1 MADKYTQ
8 TLSFKADL
16 SQLVSELQRMPDAA
30 GKEAKAMVANL
41 SREFKKVEKTTA
53 RAAKQ
58 SGRAWSKNAKG
69 MKTMA
74 DSVDRADTAL
84 KQLAGGIG
92 RISPTT
98 ELAMMSLGDM
108 AGTASMMMNPLGAAV
123 GAMAALTAGV
133 AVMAGGLVAATFK
146 ADDFLEELK
155 DLKGVK
161 GFIPEIPAE
170 EMEALENVNA
180 SMTAI
185 KKTAMVAAV
194 VIGTKFAPVLE
205 PLAVGLLTAAI
216 ASKNLLKSIDGVR
229 AKMQEALGPVSKFF
243 QIAGPGIAAL
253 SGNIPMLAV
262 HTVAKLAG
270 KTAAASKEFGS
281 AQEEASSLLDEL
293 KRLSKEGDNNA
304 GSFKKTTDEI
314 DKLISATD
322 RMLPKEQ
329 IGKVQELT
337 RQLETL
343 QTAAQQS
350 AENAGRLAPSIA
362 AVGDAIDTLQA
373 QEVAQEVAALV
384 EEANKLAP
392 PATLSRMQQLVTL
405 QGQLSQAMQ
414 SGAGDAGATSDA
426 HARATT
432 AIADEWAALEQSLT
446 SAAQGAANSIAGAAQ
461 QMGDHW
467 KEVLRRITNL
477 VQTTFSNA
485 TQAASNFAQIGLDNA
500 MKYGEEELEI
510 RGENIAELE
519 AQLQEAMN
527 ARADIEREASGIT
540 AEQERAQTAGRVE
553 EIRKR
558 LAEEKR
564 AQAIIEAQKNAAIV
578 KAFNIQQAARTAE
591 AIMNTAAAVTLA
603 AAFVPAPLNAPLIAS
618 MVALGASQVALIAS
632 QEPPTMHTGGMIG
645 PDEAMIKA
653 RRGEGVL
660 TQQGVAAI
668 GGPAGLDAANRGQGS
683 GGQVIQMVY
692 KHKVLDEVVSDSIRR
707 GGPIQR
713 AINRRSPRG
722 RRNPHGRRTG

>member
-41 SREFKKVEKTTA
+41 SREFKKAEKSAA

-108 AGTASMMMNPLGAAV
+108 AGTASMMMNPIGAAV
-123 GAMAALTAGV
+123 GGVAALAAGV
-133 AVMAGGLVAATFK
+133 AVMAGGLVAATLK

-161 GFIPEIPAE
+161 GFLPEIPAE
-170 EMEALENVNA
+170 EMAALETVNA

-216 ASKNLLKSIDGVR
+216 AGKNFMQRIDEVKKSVQD
-229 AKMQEALGPVSKFF
+229 ALGPFLKFIE
-243 QIAGPGIAAL
+243 IASPGVLFTAA
-253 SGNIPMLAV
+253 GAIGKM
-262 HTVAKLAG
+262 AG

-322 RMLPKEQ
+322 RMLPREQ

-564 AQAIIEAQKNAAIV
+564 AQAIIEAEKNAAII
-578 KAFNIQQAARTAE
+578 KAFNIQQAARSAE
-591 AIMNTAAAVTLA
+591 AVMNTAAAVMLA
-603 AAFVPAPLNAPLIAS
+603 ATFVPPPLNAPLISS

-707 GGPIQR
+707 GGPIQQ
-713 AINRRSPRG
+713 AINKRSPRG

>member
-1 MADKYTQ
+1 MADKYSQ

-16 SQLVSELQRMPDAA
+16 SQLVAELQRMPEAA

-41 SREFKKVEKTTA
+41 SREFKKAEKSAA

-69 MKTMA
+69 IKGMA

-108 AGTASMMMNPLGAAV
+108 AGTAAMMMNPIGAAV
-123 GAMAALTAGV
+123 GGIAALAAGV
-133 AVMAGGLVAATFK
+133 AVMAGGLVAATLK

-161 GFIPEIPAE
+161 GFLPEIPAE
-170 EMEALENVNA
+170 EMAALETVNA

-185 KKTAMVAAV
+185 KKTAMVTAV

-205 PLAVGLLTAAI
+205 PLAVGFLTAAI
-216 ASKNLLKSIDGVR
+216 AGKNFMQRIDEVKKSVQD
-229 AKMQEALGPVSKFF
+229 ALGPFLKFIE
-243 QIAGPGIAAL
+243 IASPGVLFTAA
-253 SGNIPMLAV
+253 GAIGKM
-262 HTVAKLAG
+262 AG
-270 KTAAASKEFGS
+270 KTAGASKEFGS
-281 AQEEASSLLDEL
+281 AKEEASSLIAEV
-293 KRLSKEGDNNA
+293 KRLSKEADKNA
-304 GSFKKTTDEI
+304 GSFKSTTDEI

-343 QTAAQQS
+343 QATAQQS

-362 AVGDAIDTLQA
+362 AVGEAIDTLQA
-373 QEVAQEVAALV
+373 EQAAQEVASLV

-392 PATLSRMQQLVTL
+392 PATLSRMQQLVSL

-414 SGAGDAGATSDA
+414 SGAGDAGATADA
-426 HARATT
+426 HARTT
-432 AIADEWAALEQSLT
+432 SAIGDEWDALEQSLT
-446 SAAQGAANSIAGAAQ
+446 SAAQNAANSMAGAAK
-461 QMGDHW
+461 QMKDAW
-467 KEVLRRITNL
+467 KAQLAEIVRL
-477 VQTTFSNA
+477 VQTSFSNA
-485 TQAASNFAQIGLDNA
+485 AQAASNFAQIGLDNA
-500 MKYGEEELEI
+500 MKYGEDELEI

-564 AQAIIEAQKNAAIV
+564 AQGIIEAQKNAAIV
-578 KAFNIQQAARTAE
+578 KAFNIQQAARSAE
-591 AIMNTAAAVTLA
+591 AVMNTAAAVTLA

-707 GGPIQR
+707 GGPIQK
-713 AINRRSPRG
+713 AINKRSPRG